1 MFILIFYIGW
11 HLIDRYESDLLA
23 EQRIELKKELTKRA
37 SVLVKEA
44 NYRFS
49 LLHDVRSF
57 VNKNIDLYYSDPQK
71 FEQKANDFLKT
82 IHKKVPDVK
91 SIVIAPLGIQRYIF
105 PDTEV
110 NLNSLGQNLLARTLT
125 EKKEE
130 TGGNNQSKTVGVSNP
145 FYLINNNKLGTVAR
159 LAIYPNGSFWGLT
172 SITLDIMPMLI
183 KANLVNSKNELFQF
197 ALRVKGASV
206 FYGEASSFNINSV
219 VHKLHMP
226 DSQWEI
232 AITPLVINR
241 FNIKLW
247 FAINLFLALLGGA
260 LLYYFLIWKK
270 NIELSVS
277 KKVASITQEK
287 HDLASVLIA
296 LPDLYFRTTRDG
308 TILDYQINQPGK
320 FHITSEQCKSLKIQD
335 VLPREFGYIFV
346 EKIEQFCL
354 TRQLQTFE
362 YTLQQSTGNYDFE
375 VRLTG
380 ILGSEDFLVIIRE
393 VTEQKKSEALIWY
406 QANYDPL
413 TKLPNRR
420 MLQDRLDQEISK
432 SRRTG
437 QTLALL
443 FLDLD
448 RFKNVNDRL
457 GHEMGD
463 LLLVE
468 AAKRISSCLRD
479 SDTVARFGGD
489 EFTIILS
496 ELEDLHSI
504 ERIAQHIIT
513 VLSQQFIL
521 DDNTA
526 NISASIGISIYP
538 DDAKNADRL
547 LKNADQAMYSAKALG
562 RSRFSYFTKSLQQ
575 AAQFRFILLNDMHKA
590 ITENQFQLYFQPI
603 VDLTTNEIYK
613 AEVLLRWNHPK
624 VGLVKPDTF
633 LSLAEETGLI
643 VDIGNWVCEQSI
655 KHIKRFKNKHKIEIQ
670 LSINKSSVQF
680 QAMAQ
685 NEKWIQY
692 LQQLELSGDSIMIE
706 INESL
711 LMEAD
716 SNIDKQLIKFREQG
730 IQVALDDFGAGYS
743 SLSSLKYFEID
754 VIKLDHKF
762 IRNLTPDSD
771 DMAFSEAI
779 ITMAHKLGLKVIAEG
794 IETEQQKE
802 LLIKAGCDYGQGYL
816 ISKPLPADKL
826 IKFLQKTEKQV
837 II

>member
-11 HLIDRYESDLLA
+11 RLIDRYESDLLI
-23 EQRIELKKELTKRA
+23 EQRIDIKNELSKRA

-44 NYRFS
+44 SYHFS
-49 LLHDVRSF
+49 LLHNVRAF
-57 VNKNIDLYYSDPQK
+57 VNKNIGLYYADPKK
-71 FEQKANDFLKT
+71 FEQKVNDFLKT
-82 IHKKVPDVK
+82 LHKKVPDVK
-91 SIVIAPLGIQRYIF
+91 SIVIAPHGVQKYIF
-105 PDTEV
+105 PNTEV

-125 EKKEE
+125 EKKEKIGE
-130 TGGNNQSKTVGVSNP
+130 NFQSKAVGVSNP
-145 FYLINNNKLGTVAR
+145 FYLINRYELGTVAR
-159 LAIYPNGSFWGLT
+159 LAIYQKGSFWGLT
-172 SITLDIMPMLI
+172 AMTLDIMPILT

-197 ALRVKGASV
+197 ALRVKGGAV
-206 FYGEASSFNINSV
+206 FYGEASGFNNHSV
-219 VHKLHMP
+219 VHELHMP

-232 AITPLVINR
+232 AITPLIINK
-241 FNIKLW
+241 FNVNLW
-247 FAINLFLALLGGA
+247 LAINFFLALLGSA

-277 KKVASITQEK
+277 KKVASITKEK
-287 HDLASVLIA
+287 LNLVSVLNA
-296 LPDLYFRTTRDG
+296 LPDLHFRTTRDG
-308 TILDYQINQPGK
+308 AILDYQINQAGK
-320 FHITSEQCKSLKIQD
+320 FHITSEQCKNLKIQD
-335 VLPREFGYIFV
+335 VLPREFGRVFV

-362 YTLQQSTGNYDFE
+362 YTLQQPTGNYDFE

-393 VTEQKKSEALIWY
+393 VTEQKKSEALVWY

-420 MLQDRLDQEISK
+420 MLQDRLDQEVSK
-432 SRRTG
+432 SLRTG

-489 EFTIILS
+489 EFTVILS

-504 ERIAQHIIT
+504 ERIAQHIINA
-513 VLSQQFIL
+513 LSQQFLL
-521 DDNTA
+521 DDNYA
-526 NISASIGISIYP
+526 SISASIGISIYP
-538 DDAKNADRL
+538 DDAKNAEEL

-562 RSRFSYFTKSLQQ
+562 RSQFSYFTKSLQQ

-590 ITENQFQLYFQPI
+590 ITESQFQLYFQPI

-643 VDIGNWVCEQSI
+643 VDIGNWVCEQAI
-655 KHIKRFKNKHKIEIQ
+655 KHIKGFKNEHNLKIQ

-685 NEKWIQY
+685 NEKWIHY

-711 LMEAD
+711 LMETG
-716 SNIDKQLIKFREQG
+716 SNIDQQLIKFREQG

-743 SLSSLKYFEID
+743 SLSSLKTFEID

-826 IKFLQKTEKQV
+826 INFIQKTENQV

>member
-1 MFILIFYIGW
+1 M
-11 HLIDRYESDLLA
+11 
-23 EQRIELKKELTKRA
+23 
-37 SVLVKEA
+37 
-44 NYRFS
+44 
-49 LLHDVRSF
+49 
-57 VNKNIDLYYSDPQK
+57 
-71 FEQKANDFLKT
+71 
-82 IHKKVPDVK
+82 
-91 SIVIAPLGIQRYIF
+91 
-105 PDTEV
+105 
-110 NLNSLGQNLLARTLT
+110 
-125 EKKEE
+125 
-130 TGGNNQSKTVGVSNP
+130 
-145 FYLINNNKLGTVAR
+145 
-159 LAIYPNGSFWGLT
+159 
-172 SITLDIMPMLI
+172 
-183 KANLVNSKNELFQF
+183 
-197 ALRVKGASV
+197 
-206 FYGEASSFNINSV
+206 
-219 VHKLHMP
+219 
-226 DSQWEI
+226 
-232 AITPLVINR
+232 
-241 FNIKLW
+241 
-247 FAINLFLALLGGA
+247 
-260 LLYYFLIWKK
+260 
-270 NIELSVS
+270 
-277 KKVASITQEK
+277 
-287 HDLASVLIA
+287 
-296 LPDLYFRTTRDG
+296 
-308 TILDYQINQPGK
+308 
-320 FHITSEQCKSLKIQD
+320 
-335 VLPREFGYIFV
+335 
-346 EKIEQFCL
+346 EQFCL

-362 YTLQQSTGNYDFE
+362 YTFQQPTGNYDFE

-380 ILGSEDFLVIIRE
+380 LLGSEDFLVIIRE
-393 VTEQKKSEALIWY
+393 ITEQKKSEALVWY

-420 MLQDRLDQEISK
+420 MLLDRLDQEISK

-489 EFTIILS
+489 EFTVILS

-504 ERIAQHIIT
+504 ERIAVHIIN
-513 VLSQQFIL
+513 VLSQQFSL
-521 DDNTA
+521 DDNYA
-526 NISASIGISIYP
+526 SISASIGISIYP
-538 DDAKNADRL
+538 DDAKNAEEV
-547 LKNADQAMYSAKALG
+547 LKNADQAMYSAKTLG
-562 RSRFSYFTKSLQQ
+562 RSQFSYFTKSLQQ

-590 ITENQFQLYFQPI
+590 LTENQFQLYFQPI

-643 VDIGNWVCEQSI
+643 VDIGNWVCERAI
-655 KHIKRFKNKHKIEIQ
+655 KYIKRFKNKHNIEIQ

-685 NEKWIQY
+685 NENWIQY

-706 INESL
+706 INESV

-716 SNIDKQLIKFREQG
+716 TNVNSQLVKFRELG
-730 IQVALDDFGAGYS
+730 IQIALDDFGAGYT
-743 SLSSLKYFEID
+743 SLSSLKTFDID

-802 LLIKAGCDYGQGYL
+802 LLIETGCDYGQGYL
-816 ISKPLPADKL
+816 ISKPLPAEKL
-826 IKFLQKTEKQV
+826 IKFLQKKEKQE
-837 II
+837 IT